1 TGLEDGTDYMIYV
14 RSVCGTDNYSNW
26 TGGVQFVTA
35 CYSLNLPFTEDFEE
49 ASATIPC
56 WSRYDA
62 DGGGQQWSWY
72 SGLNHTPDGELV
84 FGHQYGSSGYDE
96 DGWLISPALIIPETG
111 NTELIFWSYNIYPGD
126 YFKNSVLI
134 STGSPDPSNEQYT
147 EIWTPESVLE
157 TWVETVLDLNA
168 YAGETIY
175 IAFRYEGNF
184 AHSWFIDDVNVEN
197 TITTIKTLNLKAYIQ
212 GFWNG
217 TGMNQA
223 YDADEEFNT
232 WPKFT
237 GTTVDTLSVYFADND
252 TYEFLHAIHE
262 VNLNNDGTMTMT
274 VPESFSGSYYIAI
287 KHRSSVEIWSMNPV
301 DFAENTIAYD
311 FTTSAAQAYGSNQ
324 QDLIGD
330 GTVWGLF
337 SGDITSGE
345 PGVQD
350 GWIELPDVNDIYNL
364 QKIGAFGYQPGDLT
378 GDGFV
383 ELADLN
389 MAFNNI
395 NIGKNTPAEPQKRP
409 GFFKRLFTD

>member
-1 TGLEDGTDYMIYV
+1 GLSSSYNHTEGGTQSAAHVYGPSSNTEDGY
-14 RSVCGTDNYSNW
+14 
-26 TGGVQFVTA
+26 
-35 CYSLNLPFTEDFEE
+35 
-49 ASATIPC
+49 
-56 WSRYDA
+56 
-62 DGGGQQWSWY
+62 
-72 SGLNHTPDGELV
+72 LV
-84 FGHQYGSSGYDE
+84 
-96 DGWLISPALIIPETG
+96 SPGLIIPASG
-111 NTELIFWSYNIYPGD
+111 YIELSFWSYNVYPGD
-126 YFKNSVLI
+126 YVKNSVLI
-134 STGSPDPSNEQYT
+134 SSGSPDPTDGDYI
-147 EIWTPESVLE
+147 EIWSPASV
-157 TWVETVLDLNA
+157 TASWVQTLLDLSA
-168 YAGETIY
+168 YHGQTIY
-175 IAFRYEGNF
+175 IAFRYEGSF
-184 AHSWFIDDVNVEN
+184 AHTWHLDDVSVSVQ
-197 TITTIKTLNLKAYIQ
+197 TPPVKTLNLKAYIQ